1 MAESLVAVTG
11 AAGFVGGALA
21 ATLIGAG
28 RAVRPLL
35 RVAREGHTAGGRSVV
50 AVGDIGPATD
60 WSAALAG
67 VDCVV
72 HCAARVH
79 VMKEAAADPL
89 AAFRAVN
96 TGGTRRLAEQAAA
109 AGVRRLVFVSSI
121 KVNGERTAP
130 EASFLFSDPPAPE
143 DAYGLSKWEA
153 EQALWQV
160 AAFTGLEVV
169 VVRPPLVYGP
179 GVGANFFRL
188 LRLVERGW
196 PLPLGAVDN
205 RRSQVALD
213 NLVDLLATCIDHP
226 AAAGQT
232 FLVSDGEDLSIP
244 ELIRRLARTM
254 GRPDR
259 LWPVPVP
266 LLRLGGRLLGHSAE
280 VARLVGSLQ
289 VDIEHTC
296 RTLGWRPPITVDE
309 GLRRAVECLS
319 NHDG

>member
-1 MAESLVAVTG
+1 MGLIMLTG
-11 AAGFVGGALA
+11 ATGF
-21 ATLIGAG
+21 I
-28 RAVRPLL
+28 
-35 RVAREGHTAGGRSVV
+35 GRSVCESLTRAGRQV
-50 AVGDIGPATD
+50 RAVSRNPGKLEGVAAGCAETAVGEIGPETRWGD
-60 WSAALAG
+60 ALAG
-67 VDCVV
+67 VDSIV
-72 HCAARVH
+72 HLAARVH
-79 VMKEAAADPL
+79 VMTDTAVDPL
-89 AAFRAVN
+89 AEFRRVN
-96 TGGTRRLAEQAAA
+96 TAGTLHLARQAAA
-109 AGVRRLVFVSSI
+109 AGARRFVYLSSI
-121 KVNGERTAP
+121 KVNGEVTLTGRPFVET
-130 EASFLFSDPPAPE
+130 DHPAPL
-143 DAYGLSKWEA
+143 DPYGISKLEA
-153 EQALWQV
+153 EQGLRDL
-160 AAFTGLEVV
+160 AAATGMEVV
-169 VVRPPLVYGP
+169 IIRPPLVYGP

-205 RRSQVALD
+205 RRSLVALD